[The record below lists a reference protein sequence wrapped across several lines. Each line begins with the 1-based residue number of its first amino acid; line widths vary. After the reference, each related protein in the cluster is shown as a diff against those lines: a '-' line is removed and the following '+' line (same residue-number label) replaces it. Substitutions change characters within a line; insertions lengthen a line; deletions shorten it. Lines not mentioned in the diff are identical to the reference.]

1 MMKVISII
9 LLISLLLSALTGC
22 AEIGEES
29 SAQIFEKITAEEA
42 KRLVEEKKG
51 DPNFIIIDLRTPKEY
66 SEGHIPGAVNVN
78 FYSEDFREE
87 LEKFE
92 KDNVYL
98 IYCRSGHR
106 SGLTVPLMKELGF
119 KEVYELEGGILEWIS
134 RGYALER

>member
-66 SEGHIPGAVNVN
+66 S
-78 FYSEDFREE
+78 
-87 LEKFE
+87 
-92 KDNVYL
+92 
-98 IYCRSGHR
+98 
-106 SGLTVPLMKELGF
+106 
-119 KEVYELEGGILEWIS
+119 
-134 RGYALER
+134 